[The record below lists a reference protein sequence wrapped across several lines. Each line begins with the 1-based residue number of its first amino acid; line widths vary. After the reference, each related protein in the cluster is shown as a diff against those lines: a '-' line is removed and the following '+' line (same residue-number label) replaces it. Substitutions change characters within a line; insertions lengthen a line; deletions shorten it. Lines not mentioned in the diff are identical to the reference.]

1 MSYMRSKLRQL
12 SADEFLQFVDQFNVK
27 SLYQTPCY
35 GSVMEKQHMETMYL
49 GLGDE
54 NGTIVAASL
63 ILVER
68 LNGFKYAYAPRGF
81 LINYNNFSLLRLFT
95 KEIKKYLGRHEIM
108 AIKISPYIIRRVINS
123 KKEIIEENQYFDT
136 IYLNFKKLGY
146 YHLGFNHYFEAF
158 KPRYEAM
165 INLNRPYYELFMNM
179 SKQYRTKVRS
189 AERHGVSV
197 HKDSGNNLEYL
208 YLQTKNHYPRDLRYY
223 QDIYRYFHEK
233 DQVEF
238 YYTRLDTKYYLEMIQ
253 NLYVRTEDLVNR
265 MNFEVM
271 KSANKNNEKLIEQKL
286 RIDSLLA
293 KYKNDLVKATAYLRD
308 YPNGAITSSAL
319 VIKQQKEVTLLMDGY
334 DPQFKSFNSKHL
346 LLWKLIEKYSK
357 EGFERFHLGGMSNPL
372 LEQNPYSGLNQF
384 KFNFGA
390 YAYEYIGDLEL
401 ITNGALYF
409 MYQNTSPIRG
419 MLKK

>member
-1 MSYMRSKLRQL
+1 MRSKLKQL
-12 SADEFLQFVDQFNVK
+12 SANEFLQFVNQFNVK
-27 SLYQTPCY
+27 SLYQTPFY
-35 GSVMEKQHMETMYL
+35 GSAMEKQHMETLYL
-49 GLGDE
+49 GLVDE
-54 NGTIVAASL
+54 MGSIIAASL

-68 LNGFKYAYAPRGF
+68 VNGFKYAYAPRGF
-81 LINYNNFSLLRLFT
+81 LLNYNNFSLLQAFT
-95 KEIKKYLGRHEIM
+95 KEIKRFLGRREII
-108 AIKISPYIIRRVINS
+108 ALKISPYIVRRVINS
-123 KKEIIEENQYFDT
+123 KKETVEENQYFDT

-146 YHLGFNHYFEAF
+146 YHLGFNHHFESF
-158 KPRYEAM
+158 KPRYEA
-165 INLNRPYYELFMNM
+165 ILPLNKPYYELFMNM
-179 SKQYRTKVRS
+179 SKQCRTKVRS

-208 YLQTKNHYPRDLRYY
+208 YLQTKDRYSRDLRYY
-223 QDIYRYFHEK
+223 QDIYRYFH
-233 DQVEF
+233 DTNQVEF

-253 NLYVRTEDLVNR
+253 SLYVRTEELVNR
-265 MNFEVM
+265 MNFEVI

-286 RIDSLLA
+286 RIDALLA
-293 KYKNDLVKATAYLRD
+293 KYKIDLIKATGYLRD
-308 YPNGAITSSAL
+308 YPNGVITSTAL

-357 EGFERFHLGGMSNPL
+357 EGFERFNLGGMSNPL
-372 LEQNPYSGLNQF
+372 LENNPYDGLNQF

-401 ITNGALYF
+401 ITNGPLYF

-419 MLKK
+419 ILKK